1 MVALTWK
8 GKRVEMLCLRVTGGG
23 SDPTGFCAGR
33 GGLSKVPSNTER
45 ENSQRFRLDTLYCKL
60 YKPYSQLL
68 IHAKVWDI
76 CIFALIQWLGVAMNE
91 RSEMEHAHTQTTCR
105 SK

>member
-8 GKRVEMLCLRVTGGG
+8 GKRVEMLCLRVMGDG

-33 GGLSKVPSNTER
+33 GGGLSKVPSNTER
-45 ENSQRFRLDTLYCKL
+45 ENHQRFRLDTL

-68 IHAKVWDI
+68 IHAKVWGY
-76 CIFALIQWLGVAMNE
+76 CIFALIHWLGVAMNE
-91 RSEMEHAHTQTTCR
+91 RSEMEHEHTQTTCR